1 MNVLLVRPRPD
12 AETIGLQHVMVCEP
26 LELEYLAA
34 NVPADLTGRV
44 NVRIIDLIL
53 EKRPL
58 EEFLRNQS
66 PDLVVFTGYITHV
79 GTIKTL
85 AALVRR
91 VCPGALTAVGGVHAE
106 VVPEDFEHPAL
117 DFVYSRNGIEAFRM
131 TLSAM
136 AEGLDAGSIR
146 QRLQGMGAKQTL
158 FRHNHPDRQATAQY
172 RSRYYYM
179 FHRPCALIKTSYG
192 CPFDCSFCFCKEIT
206 DGRYFTRDLK
216 DVVDELVSIAETEIY
231 IVDDDFLFDPGRIRT
246 FLEMLRER
254 GIHKKFLVYGRAD
267 FVARNR
273 ELLTQFRDQGLQA
286 VIVGLESIRR
296 SDLDAYHKGTDININ
311 EAAVKVLQSLD
322 IELYATLILPLDFSR
337 QDFQD
342 LSDWVRELGVRFVNL
357 QPLTPLPGT
366 AIFADYEPQLL
377 YPRERYELWDMAH
390 VILRPSQMSIR
401 AFYWEIVKAYHRII
415 LRPKHVRALIRRY
428 GLWNNLRLLAGSS
441 RVTLQYLRKVVRGR

>member
-34 NVPADLTGRV
+34 NVPSSLKGRV
-44 NVRIIDLIL
+44 TVKIIDLIL
-53 EKRPL
+53 EKHPL
-58 EEFLRNQS
+58 EAFLQAES

-79 GTIKTL
+79 GTIKSL

-91 VCPGALTAVGGVHAE
+91 VCPDAFTAVGGVHAE
-106 VVPEDFEHPAL
+106 VVPEDFADPAL
-117 DFVYSRNGIEAFRM
+117 DFVYSRNGIVAFQLTLTAM
-131 TLSAM
+131 T
-136 AEGLDAGSIR
+136 EGLDAEAIR
-146 QRLQGMGAKQTL
+146 SRLQGMGGKQTL
-158 FRHNHPDRQATAQY
+158 FRHHHPDRQATARY
-172 RSRYYYM
+172 RSHYYYM

-206 DGRYFTRDLK
+206 DGRYFTRDLT
-216 DVVDELVSIAETEIY
+216 DVVDELEAIAETEIY

-246 FLEMLRER
+246 FLGMLRER

-273 ELLTQFRDQGLQA
+273 ELLAEFRDQGLQA

-296 SDLDAYHKGTDININ
+296 ADLDAYHKGTDLDINV
-311 EAAVKVLQSLD
+311 AAVKVLQSLG

-337 QDFQD
+337 QDFRD
-342 LSDWVRELGVRFVNL
+342 LTDWVRALGIRFVNL

-366 AIFADYEPQLL
+366 AIFADYEAQLL

-415 LRPKHVRALIRRY
+415 LRPRHVRALIRRY
-428 GLWNNLRLLAGSS
+428 GLWNNLRLLGGSS
-441 RVTLQYLRKVVRGR
+441 RVTLQYLGKVVRGR